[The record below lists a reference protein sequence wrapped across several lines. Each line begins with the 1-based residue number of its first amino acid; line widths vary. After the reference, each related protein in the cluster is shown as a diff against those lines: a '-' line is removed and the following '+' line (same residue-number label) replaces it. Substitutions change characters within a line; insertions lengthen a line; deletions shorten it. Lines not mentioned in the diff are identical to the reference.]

1 MTVAEVNAVA
11 QALHDGVANQDA
23 AGLASLYAEDGR
35 FLPPNM
41 EPCEGRSAI
50 QAAMQQLLDM
60 GARSLDVE
68 PLDVREA
75 GEMTIEYGRYTLGIE
90 PDGGAAVSDVGKY
103 VVVHEAQRDGS
114 TKIALDIFNSNA
126 PLPA

>member
-11 QALHDGVANQDA
+11 QAFHDGVANQDA
-23 AGLASLYAEDGR
+23 ASLAGLYAEDGR
-35 FLPPNM
+35 FLPPGM

-75 GEMTIEYGRYTLGIE
+75 GDMTIEYGRYTLGIE
-90 PDGGAAVSDVGKY
+90 PVGAEAVTDVGKY

-114 TKIALDIFNSNA
+114 TKILLDIFNSNSTPQA
-126 PLPA
+126 

>member
-1 MTVAEVNAVA
+1 MTVADVNAVA
-11 QALHDGVANQDA
+11 QALHDGVANHDA
-23 AGLASLYAEDGR
+23 AGLAGLYAEDGR

-75 GEMTIEYGRYTLGIE
+75 GDMTIEYGRYTLGIE
-90 PDGGAAVSDVGKY
+90 PAGGAAVSDVGKY
-103 VVVHEAQRDGS
+103 VVVHEAQHDGS

>member
-75 GEMTIEYGRYTLGIE
+75 GDMTIEYGRYTLGIE

-103 VVVHEAQRDGS
+103 VVVHEAQHDGS

>member
-11 QALHDGVANQDA
+11 QAFHDGVANQDA

-68 PLDVREA
+68 PLNVREA
-75 GEMTIEYGRYTLGIE
+75 GDMTIEYGRYTLGIE
-90 PDGGAAVSDVGKY
+90 PCGGAAVSDVGKY

>member
-35 FLPPNM
+35 FLAPNM

-103 VVVHEAQRDGS
+103 VVVHKAQHDGS

>member
-11 QALHDGVANQDA
+11 QALHNGVANQDA

-35 FLPPNM
+35 FLAPNM

-75 GEMTIEYGRYTLGIE
+75 GKMTIEYGRYTLGIE

>member
-11 QALHDGVANQDA
+11 RAFHDGVASQDA
-23 AGLASLYAEDGR
+23 GGLASLYAEDGR
-35 FLPPNM
+35 FLPPGM

-75 GEMTIEYGRYTLGIE
+75 GDMTIEYGRYTLGIE
-90 PDGGAAVSDVGKY
+90 PEGADRVTDIGKY
-103 VVVHEAQRDGS
+103 VVVHEAQQDGS
-114 TKIALDIFNSNA
+114 AKIVLDIFNSNS
-126 PLPA
+126 PPPA